1 MSQDIIAFDIAKAET
16 SGRKIRMEADKLKR
30 MADKLKRAVDDTPS
44 WWVGSSRNGF
54 TRQANELI
62 SQMYKAVHLVTE
74 LGEDMAAIAKA
85 KKEEEARLKAE
96 LQGSLAVG
104 FGTGATGAA
113 PGPAAS
119 VESSGAMPA
128 AAMVM
133 ESGAVTPAMAAATGP
148 TEIWRDMEAG
158 NNAFSPNQGSSQ
170 VRATFESRD
179 DVEKVEWERTEEG
192 KSRVTITYNDGREPQ
207 VLLEG
212 LDYYIKDDKSYFYN
226 NVRTILEAQGVKVEW
241 QEAPGG
247 GSTIG
252 VRQGGVLV
260 KTLEEGTD
268 YFIGADGKAHF
279 LDMAYGPLP
288 PMKAQSGAS
297 SAKGTT
303 SVSIYE
309 EYPNISVVDSI
320 KDIYKVA
327 QGSIDCS
334 AAASATVLAIMTGK
348 EVTLNA
354 VKNEAW
360 EGRMK
365 WSDVSGLNLGYTL
378 TQAKQYSTEEDAL
391 QAVYDQLAQGLPC
404 IYKLYNPSTGNSHW
418 VTVYGYDV
426 QEGSTKALEL
436 GNFLM
441 IDPVGGTPRRLDE
454 HYKPEKKYE
463 TFRNGENVSGAI
475 VFVKEDD

>member
-1 MSQDIIAFDIAKAET
+1 LGQDIITFDIAKAET

-96 LQGSLAVG
+96 LQSSLAVE
-104 FGTGATGAA
+104 FGAGATGAA
-113 PGPAAS
+113 PGAGG
-119 VESSGAMPA
+119 GAMPA
-128 AAMVM
+128 AAMAM
-133 ESGAVTPAMAAATGP
+133 ESGGATPATAVATGP

-247 GSTIG
+247 GSTIELSLPVKMPAG
-252 VRQGGVLV
+252 TEYMALATLV
-260 KTLEEGTD
+260 EGKD
-268 YFIGADGKAHF
+268 YFIGPLGKAHF
-279 LDMAYGPLP
+279 LDMTYGPLP
-288 PMKAQSGAS
+288 PAANKSSESHNNAS
-297 SAKGTT
+297 KTT
-303 SVSIYE
+303 
-309 EYPNISVVDSI
+309 
-320 KDIYKVA
+320 
-327 QGSIDCS
+327 
-334 AAASATVLAIMTGK
+334 
-348 EVTLNA
+348 
-354 VKNEAW
+354 
-360 EGRMK
+360 
-365 WSDVSGLNLGYTL
+365 
-378 TQAKQYSTEEDAL
+378 
-391 QAVYDQLAQGLPC
+391 
-404 IYKLYNPSTGNSHW
+404 
-418 VTVYGYDV
+418 
-426 QEGSTKALEL
+426 GSTSSVEFVLLPQKTA
-436 GNFLM
+436 GAGYRTTGCNNNPTSDHQM
-441 IDPVGGTPRRLDE
+441 GTPQTIANILALGE
-454 HYKPEKKYE
+454 LWANKYE
-463 TFRNGENVSGAI
+463 TGYVGIGDINAPDHLSHKTGVDVDIQLMKKDGSPGTRITDTINYSRDYTRELIEAI
-475 VFVKEDD
+475 IATGDVELIRFNDQILIDEFAGRVTIIKDKVGVTTHNNHLHVRYKQ